1 MARSRDISK
10 VLSSNTN
17 IALDSELGLSLITPT
32 SIVATGGSGSIS
44 STGAVSFTSAS
55 AISVVGC
62 FTSTYDSYKIMYFS
76 DISTSGRIR
85 MRLLNNTTPLTTNSY
100 IRSQVSTNGSS
111 PTQDSGSDT
120 LWELS
125 GYDSSTL
132 SMTADLT
139 IVNPFK
145 AQQTLISGIHGNT
158 SPRHLSISQ
167 NRQTDSTSFDGFQL
181 ISTSGTITGTIR
193 VYGYRN

>member
-1 MARSRDISK
+1 MGRARDIAN
-10 VLSSNTN
+10 VLSSSTN

-32 SIVATGGSGSIS
+32 SIAATGGSGSIS
-44 STGAVSFTSAS
+44 SSGAVSFTSAS
-55 AISVVGC
+55 AISIVGC
-62 FTSTYDSYKIMYFS
+62 FNSTYDNYKIMYFA
-76 DISTSGRIR
+76 DISTSGRIH
-85 MRLLNNTTPLTTNSY
+85 MRLLNNTTPLTTSTY

-111 PTQDSGSDT
+111 ATQDSGTDT
-120 LWELS
+120 VWEMG

-132 SMTADLT
+132 SMTGDFT

-181 ISTSGTITGTIR
+181 RATSGTITGNIR

>member
-10 VLSSNTN
+10 VLSSNTS

-32 SIVATGGSGSIS
+32 SISATGGSGTIS

-85 MRLLNNTTPLTTNSY
+85 MRLLNNTTPLTTSTY

-158 SPRHLSISQ
+158 SPRHLGISQ

-193 VYGYRN
+193 VYGYKN